1 MGRLAAAAAG
11 SRARVRG
18 RGVAPDRIAYRWARG
33 VRSAEHEGES
43 WLVGGGVVWR
53 VPASLLPV
61 CELLADWRTEPELS
75 ADAGFDQL
83 VGVLAA
89 LRRMARA
96 GLLDQELRDAD
107 GRPLL
112 RMQQVGGTLL
122 RDLHAAQEPV
132 GISRFAA
139 MRVEEGALVVEHP
152 GEHVVLTCPDER
164 VRTLLMRLVGAS
176 EPAAIADTGLDAAD
190 AGVIVAALVEA
201 GVGLPATAP
210 GGAHEE
216 EDPRLRPWA
225 WHDVASHFR
234 SRRGRH
240 RYPAHA
246 TYHLAGQ
253 QPPEPAVK
261 PPMGTRVIDLPVHDI
276 EALRAMDMPLTEAV
290 EQRFAGRDHDERP
303 LDLDQLSELLFRSA
317 RIRWHAAAT
326 DEAPYEQTS
335 RPYPSG
341 GATYD
346 LELYLAVDRCE
357 GLEPGLYH
365 YDPDRHAL
373 EHLDRLTP
381 AVEQML
387 VDATGATGG
396 QVRPQVLLTVASRF
410 ARISWKYEGM
420 AYATTLRN
428 VGAFYQTLWLV
439 ATAMGIACCPL
450 GGGDAS
456 AFAEA
461 TGLDPYLESNVGEI
475 ALGRLAPDAR
485 RGNRTDAA
493 RPGAWSGRA

>member
-1 MGRLAAAAAG
+1 MSTGSAERAQGSGGRRDRVAYRLAPMVRVAG
-11 SRARVRG
+11 Q
-18 RGVAPDRIAYRWARG
+18 
-33 VRSAEHEGES
+33 EGEQ
-43 WLVGGGVVWR
+43 WLVCDGRAWR
-53 VPASLLPV
+53 IPTVFLPGAGLLG
-61 CELLADWRTEPELS
+61 EWRTERELC
-75 ADAGFDQL
+75 ADVEFDSQ
-83 VGVLAA
+83 VGILAA
-89 LRRMARA
+89 MRRLA
-96 GLLDQELRDAD
+96 GLGYLDQELRDAE

-112 RMQQVGGTLL
+112 RAQQVGGTLL
-122 RDLHAAQEPV
+122 KDLRALHEPV
-132 GISRFAA
+132 GISRFAV
-139 MRVEEGALVVEHP
+139 MRVDADALIVERP
-152 GEHVVLTCPDER
+152 GEHVVLSCPDER
-164 VRTLLMRLVGAS
+164 VRTLLMRLVGEANAARS
-176 EPAAIADTGLDAAD
+176 EDIGLDPED
-190 AGVIVAALVEA
+190 VGLIVSVLVEA
-201 GVGLPATAP
+201 GIALPR
-210 GGAHEE
+210 GAAAGVPEA

-225 WHDVASHFR
+225 WHDVAAHFR

-246 TYHLAGQ
+246 TYHLAWQ

-261 PPMGTRVIDLPVHDI
+261 PPMSTRVIDLPVHDI
-276 EALRAMDMPLTEAV
+276 EALRGTDMPLTEAV

-303 LDLDQLSELLFRSA
+303 LDLDQLGELLFRSA
-317 RIRWHAAAT
+317 RVRWHAAAT

-357 GLEPGLYH
+357 GLESGLYH

-373 EHLDRLTP
+373 EHLDGLTP
-381 AVEQML
+381 AAERML
-387 VDATGATGG
+387 ADATGGTGG

>member
-1 MGRLAAAAAG
+1 MGGEALVGGDPVASA
-11 SRARVRG
+11 RG

-33 VRSAEHEGES
+33 VRSAEHEGEP

-53 VPASLLPV
+53 VPASLLDV
-61 CELLADWRTEPELS
+61 CELLADWRTEAELS

-83 VGVLAA
+83 VGVLSA

-112 RMQQVGGTLL
+112 RVQQVGGTLL
-122 RDLHAAQEPV
+122 RDLRAVREPV
-132 GISRFAA
+132 GISRFAV
-139 MRVEEGALVVEHP
+139 MRVEAGDLVVEHP

-164 VRTLLMRLVGAS
+164 VRALLMRLVGAS
-176 EPAAIADTGLDAAD
+176 EPAGGADTGLDTAD
-190 AGVIVAALVEA
+190 VGVIVAALVEA
-201 GVGLPATAP
+201 GIGVPPAAP
-210 GGAHEE
+210 GGLSEA

-225 WHDVASHFR
+225 WHDVAAHFR

-240 RYPAHA
+240 RFPAHA

-253 QPPEPAVK
+253 QPPEPALK
-261 PPMGTRVIDLPVHDI
+261 PPMGTRVIDLPLHDI
-276 EALRAMDMPLTEAV
+276 EVLRATDMTLTEAV

-303 LDLDQLSELLFRSA
+303 LDLGQLGELLFRSA
-317 RIRWHAAAT
+317 RVRWHAAAT
-326 DEAPYEQTS
+326 DEALYEETS

-381 AVEQML
+381 AVERML

-493 RPGAWSGRA
+493 RPGAWSRRA